1 MNETNEMRSE
11 RLVIQNINNKRTL
24 ERESNGNKKKRLKIA
39 KDAQLQVSSNIINVK
54 DRIYNIWRS
63 NVSGIDWNKA
73 AFHYKIFCLLYSVS
87 FLRLL
92 IATSLIVV
100 NLTFLSCAL
109 SFLTRVLPLSI
120 IIIHIYIYIWC
131 YNLPII

>member
-1 MNETNEMRSE
+1 MRSE

-120 IIIHIYIYIWC
+120 IIIHIYIYMV
-131 YNLPII
+131 L

>member
-120 IIIHIYIYIWC
+120 IIIHIYIYGA
-131 YNLPII
+131 IIYL